1 MRLTLCLALL
11 FAAPAFAA
19 PAFADCVTKD
29 DLKTGITF
37 KLQDGNNW
45 RAQTAGG
52 HNVRFNLT
60 NPPKGTTDTYQ
71 ARYGV
76 YFGDSRHE
84 VEKPSDD
91 FWSSVEIKWA
101 KTPPEPRED
110 TTWNSSYKSN
120 EIQKVLSSDNW
131 RKHKAEFRFLPARE
145 EELDGCIYDVVAVE
159 VVYSGGMS
167 NYSERFAYFP
177 EIGTGIRTLK
187 RYDTSGREERSGILS
202 MKAAK

>member
-11 FAAPAFAA
+11 FSSPAL
-19 PAFADCVTKD
+19 ADCVTKD

-37 KLQDGNNW
+37 KLQDGTVW
-45 RAQTAGG
+45 RAKDAGG
-52 HNVRFNLT
+52 HNVSFKLT
-60 NPPKGTTDTYQ
+60 NPPKGMSDSYQ

-76 YFGDSRHE
+76 FFGASRHE
-84 VEKPSDD
+84 VEKESDD

-110 TTWNSSYKSN
+110 TSWKSGYQSN
-120 EIQKVLSSDNW
+120 ETQQVLSSDNW
-131 RKHKAEFRFLPARE
+131 RKHKAEFRFLPARDE
-145 EELDGCIYDVVAVE
+145 KLDGCTYQVMAVE
-159 VVYSGGMS
+159 AVYSGGKS

-177 EIGTGIRTLK
+177 DIGVGIRTLK